1 MYSQTHSPFLLRK
14 ISGRFDAVRRVAGT
28 SVPVSGASSPGG
40 HSVLSALGG
49 FFGAA
54 VLFVLAMLVLAYV
67 SGSGEVLLATAPV
80 AVSHEQI
87 KSVRDELM
95 KAFETFKASN
105 DERIAA
111 VEKRGAADPILNEAV
126 DKANADITKISAKLS
141 ELEKLAA
148 RPQIEAA
155 RTKEDI
161 AARARV
167 AEFHAAARDVDP
179 DEIEVTGE
187 MMENSVAYA
196 KAMRAWMKK
205 GSVNAAMSVGSNP
218 DGGYLVSPDKSGRIV
233 ELVYEMSPMRELATV
248 VTTNSDTYQGGT
260 DLNEAGSGWV
270 GETQERTET
279 TTPQIGE
286 WSIPVHELYAE
297 PQTTQKALD
306 DSIRDPEAWLAG
318 KVSFKFARDE
328 AAAFVTGNGIK
339 KPTGIIGY
347 ASGTTKNTASSWKRI
362 QYLITGASG
371 DWAASNKADILIDMI
386 HALKA
391 PYRAGAVFFANT
403 LTIASVRK
411 LKDGQGQYLFQ
422 PDVVGGFMG
431 RVHGHLIADFP
442 DMPDIAANAY
452 SIGFGNLK
460 EGYTI
465 VDRLGIRVLR
475 DPLTKKG
482 WVKFYSTKR
491 VGGDV
496 TNFEAIKL
504 LKFGTA

>member
-28 SVPVSGASSPGG
+28 SVRVPGASSPGG

-87 KSVRDELM
+87 KAVRDDLM

-105 DERIAA
+105 DERLAA
-111 VEKRGAADPILNEAV
+111 IEKRGSADPILNESV
-126 DKANADITKISAKLS
+126 DKANAEITKISAKLN
-141 ELEKLAA
+141 ELEKVAA

-155 RTKEDI
+155 RTKEDLAI
-161 AARARV
+161 RARV
-167 AEFHAAARDVDP
+167 AEFHAAARGVDP
-179 DEIEVTGE
+179 EEIEVTAE
-187 MMENSVAYA
+187 MMSESGAYA

-233 ELVYEMSPMRELATV
+233 ELVYESSPMRALATIE
-248 VTTNSDTYQGGT
+248 TTTSDTYAGGT
-260 DLNEAGSGWV
+260 DLGEAGSGWV
-270 GETQERTET
+270 GETQDRTET
-279 TTPQIGE
+279 GTPQVGE

-297 PQTTQKALD
+297 PQTTQKVLD
-306 DSIRDPEAWLAG
+306 DSMRDPEGWLAR
-318 KVSFKFARDE
+318 KVAAKFARDE
-328 AAAFVTGNGIK
+328 ATAFVTGNGIK
-339 KPTGIIGY
+339 KPRGILSYANASAPTAANWQRIKYLVTGV
-347 ASGTTKNTASSWKRI
+347 
-362 QYLITGASG
+362 SG
-371 DWAASNKADILIDMI
+371 DFAASNKADIFIDMI
-386 HALKA
+386 HTLKGA
-391 PYRAGAVFFANT
+391 YRPGAVFFAAT
-403 LTIASVRK
+403 ATIAAIRK
-411 LKDGQGQYLFQ
+411 LKDTTGQYLFQ
-422 PDVVGGFMG
+422 PDVVNGFLG
-431 RVHGHLIADFP
+431 RVHGYPLAEFP
-442 DMPDIAANAY
+442 DMPAIAAN
-452 SIGFGNLK
+452 SISVGFGNLR

-482 WVKFYSTKR
+482 WVKFYTTKR

-496 TNFEAIKL
+496 TNFEAITL
-504 LKFGTA
+504 LKFGTS